1 MSSARFS
8 EKIRT
13 LQEGPL
19 TASGI
24 DMLQVNVGY
33 RCNLACKH
41 CHVQGGADRQ
51 EAMSRETV
59 DAVLNVVRDGRIK
72 TVDITGGAPELNPHF
87 RYLVEEAQNAG
98 CNVVVRTNLSIFYE
112 EGMEDLFDFYGK
124 KHIELV
130 ASLPSCHGENVDR
143 VRGNG
148 VFEKSISALRRLN
161 CLGYGADNGR
171 TLNLVYNPAG
181 AFLPP
186 AQFSLEAEY
195 KKELSSSYGITFTR
209 LYTFANMP
217 VGRFR
222 QFLLRTGNFEKYM
235 EKLIQAFNP
244 ETLCGLMCRRLVNVA
259 WDGRLYDCDFN
270 QMTGLGIAE
279 GYPAMIGAFDHDRL
293 ASRKIVVDDHCFGCT
308 AGQGST

>member
-1 MSSARFS
+1 MRFS
-8 EKIRT
+8 EKIQT

-19 TASGI
+19 TAAGI
-24 DMLQVNVGY
+24 DMLQVNLGY

-41 CHVQGGADRQ
+41 CHVEGGPDRQ
-51 EAMSRETV
+51 EVMSRDTV
-59 DAVLNVVRDGRIK
+59 DAVLKVIRNGGIK

-87 RYLVEEAQNAG
+87 CFLVAG
-98 CNVVVRTNLSIFYE
+98 AEITGCHVVVRTNLSIFYE
-112 EGMEDLFDFYGK
+112 KGMEDLFDVYDG
-124 KHIELV
+124 KHIEIV

-148 VFEKSISALRRLN
+148 VFDRSISALRKLN
-161 CLGYGADNGR
+161 SLGYGADNGR
-171 TLNLVYNPAG
+171 KLNLVYNPAG

-186 AQFSLEAEY
+186 EQSSLEAEY
-195 KKELSSSYGITFTR
+195 KKELSSAFGITFNS

-222 QFLLRTGNFEKYM
+222 QFLLRSGNFEKYM

-270 QMTGLGIAE
+270 QMTGLGVAE
-279 GYPAMIGAFDHDRL
+279 GYPAMIMDFDYDRL
-293 ASRKIVVDDHCFGCT
+293 ASRNIAVGDHCFGCT
-308 AGQGST
+308 AGRGST

>member
-1 MSSARFS
+1 
-8 EKIRT
+8 
-13 LQEGPL
+13 
-19 TASGI
+19 
-24 DMLQVNVGY
+24 MLQVNIGY

-51 EAMSRETV
+51 ESMSRETV

-87 RYLVEEAQNAG
+87 RYLVEEAEKAD
-98 CNVVVRTNLSIFYE
+98 CTVMVRTNLAIFYE
-112 EGMEDLFDFYGK
+112 EGMEDLLDFYGK
-124 KHIELV
+124 KHIEIV

-148 VFEKSISALRRLN
+148 VFEKSISALRELN
-161 CLGYGADNGR
+161 SLGYGVDNGR

-186 AQFSLEAEY
+186 AQSSLEAEY
-195 KKELSSSYGITFTR
+195 KKELSSAYGITFTS

-270 QMTGLGIAE
+270 QMTSLGIAE
-279 GYPAMIGAFDHDRL
+279 GYPATIWDFDHDRL
-293 ASRKIVVDDHCFGCT
+293 ASRKIAVDDHCFGCT